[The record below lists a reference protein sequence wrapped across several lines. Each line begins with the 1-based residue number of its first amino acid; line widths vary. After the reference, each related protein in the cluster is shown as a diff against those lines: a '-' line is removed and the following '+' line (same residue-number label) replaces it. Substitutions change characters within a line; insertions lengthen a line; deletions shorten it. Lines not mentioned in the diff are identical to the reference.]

1 MIYLIPIIIIIA
13 IILIINFFIRVTTK
27 KQIITNNNFKIKD
40 IDCIIVMG
48 AGIRENKPTFMLE
61 DRLLESINLYRNG
74 LSKKILMTGDHGNVN
89 YDEVNV
95 MKKFAVDRGVPSE
108 DIFMDHA
115 GFSSYDSMYRAK
127 SIFNIK
133 KAIIVTQKYHLYR
146 TLYIANK
153 FNIKAYGVP
162 SNPRKY
168 IGSFYREL
176 REILARNKDFIKCIF
191 KPYPKYLGDKI
202 DISGNGNVTNDKDY
216 INITK

>member
-13 IILIINFFIRVTTK
+13 IILIINFVVIITTR
-27 KQIITNNNFKIKD
+27 KQIIKNNNFKIKD

-48 AGIRENKPTFMLE
+48 AGIRGNKPTFMLE
-61 DRLLESINLYRNG
+61 DRLLESINLYKN
-74 LSKKILMTGDHGNVN
+74 SAAKKILMTGDHGNVN

-95 MKKFAVDRGVPSE
+95 MKKFAIDRGVPSE

-127 SIFNIK
+127 SVFNVK

-153 FNIKAYGVP
+153 FNIKAYGVAA
-162 SNPRKY
+162 NPRKY

-191 KPYPKYLGDKI
+191 KPNPKYLGDKI
-202 DISGNGNVTNDKDY
+202 DISGNGNVTNDKKY